1 MRKIFP
7 ILVLI
12 FFCLNCIS
20 FADTIT
26 SKQIDAMETQ
36 VFGYNFKNEND
47 IKRLDRLENYLYGS
61 ISPNSLVNRI
71 KKINSDLGIIA
82 EESKKEKISS
92 NKTNTTQ
99 SANSIPKNIKE
110 DPSVDYP
117 IVDDLEQKVFSKK
130 YNSENIYKR
139 LDRLENKV
147 FSHTNDDNLSNRVN
161 KLRLSV
167 FDSLE
172 DNPPIAAYDE
182 NYAIADSE
190 IESYKNLKEDDN
202 SKNSY
207 NSYKSHNSSKQEYF
221 NMELKSLEKIVLN
234 NSYDRDDTQ
243 NRLSRME
250 NKLFQRNFK
259 NDEEN
264 ERLERIAAAA
274 TAKKTSS
281 QYDNNKLM
289 KGLATG
295 AQIGG
300 ILLMILAM
308 IL

>member
-12 FFCLNCIS
+12 FFCFNCIS

-26 SKQIDAMETQ
+26 SKQIEAMETQ
-36 VFGYNFKNEND
+36 VFGYTFKNEND

-61 ISPNSLVNRI
+61 VSPSTLVNRI

-82 EESKKEKISS
+82 EDSKKDKISS
-92 NKTNTTQ
+92 TKTNTTQ
-99 SANSIPKNIKE
+99 SANSIKRNIKE
-110 DPSVDYP
+110 DPSVNYP

-190 IESYKNLKEDDN
+190 SESYKNLKEDDT
-202 SKNSY
+202 SKNSF
-207 NSYKSHNSSKQEYF
+207 NSYKSHNSSRQEYF

-234 NSYDRDDTQ
+234 NSYDGDDAQ
-243 NRLSRME
+243 NRLNRLE

-259 NDEEN
+259 NDQEN

-274 TAKKTSS
+274 TAKKTST